1 MKIYTFMEKEYANE
15 FIEVPKTPSNRLGYE
30 PKPTASNELIQS
42 IYRFNAQVENHK
54 IAYDG
59 IKCSNRMIEMFKA
72 SNCYRQMSEERR
84 QEVIQYLKDNPDV
97 DDPSIDY

>member
-1 MKIYTFMEKEYANE
+1 MRIYEFMREEHKDE
-15 FIEVPKTPSNRLGYE
+15 FIEVPETPSNILGYE

-42 IYRFNAQVENHK
+42 IYRFNVKAENERL
-54 IAYDG
+54 AYNAET
-59 IKCSNRMIEMFKA
+59 CSNRMIEMFKA

-97 DDPSIDY
+97 NDPLIDY